1 MTWLLE
7 MKNITKTFGAVK
19 AVDNV
24 SLRLNAG
31 EVVSL
36 CGENGSGKS
45 TLMKVLCGI
54 YPHGSYEGEIIF
66 AGETLQANHIRDTE
80 RKGIAIIHQELALV
94 KHLTV
99 LENIFLGAEISR
111 HGLLDYETMTLR
123 CQKLLAQVNLPIS
136 PDTRVGDLGLGQQQL
151 VEIAKALNK
160 QVRLL
165 ILDEPTASLT
175 EQETATLLAIVR
187 DLQNHDIACIY
198 ISHKL
203 NEVKAISD
211 TICVIRD
218 DQHIGTRDAS
228 GMSEDD
234 IITMMVGRE
243 LTALYPSEPHAHGEE
258 ILRVEH
264 LTAWHPVNRHIKRVN
279 DVSFSLRRG
288 EILGIA
294 GLVGAG
300 RTEAVQ
306 CLFGVWP
313 GRWQGEIFIDGQPVS
328 ISNCQ
333 QAIAHG
339 IAMVPEDRKKDG
351 IGFGIGVVG
360 MAVFIVWQWRGRMR
374 RQALGLA
381 TSSSTAAV
389 GRQAITAVIV
399 LGAIWLLNDYRGV
412 PTPVLILAALLL
424 AGLFM
429 ATRTAFGRRIYAIG
443 GNLEA
448 ARLSGINV
456 ERTKLAVFAINGLMV
471 AIAGLILS
479 SRLGAGSPSAG
490 NIAELDAIAA
500 CVIGGTSLAG
510 GIGSVAGAVMGAF
523 IMSALDNGMS
533 MMDVATFWQY
543 IVKGAILL
551 LAVWMDSATKRR
563 A

>member
-1 MTWLLE
+1 MPHLLE
-7 MKNITKTFGAVK
+7 MKNITKAFGTVK

-24 SLRLNAG
+24 SLTLEAG
-31 EVVSL
+31 EVMSL

-54 YPHGSYEGEIIF
+54 YPHGSYDGEIWF
-66 AGETLQANHIRDTE
+66 AGELLQAGHIRDTE

-99 LENIFLGAEISR
+99 LENIFLGAEITHR
-111 HGLLDYETMTLR
+111 GLLDFDTMTLR
-123 CQKLLAQVNLPIS
+123 CQKLLAQVNLSLS

-175 EQETATLLAIVR
+175 EQETAVLLGIIR
-187 DLQNHDIACIY
+187 DLQAHGIACIY

-218 DQHIGTRDAS
+218 GQPIGTREAKQ
-228 GMSEDD
+228 MSEDD

-243 LTALYPSEPHAHGEE
+243 LTALYPNEPHQTGDE

-264 LTAWHPVNRHIKRVN
+264 LTAWHPVNKHIKRVN
-279 DVSFSLRRG
+279 DASFSLRKG

-313 GRWQGEIFIDGQPVS
+313 GRWEGRVYIDGQQVH
-328 ISNCQ
+328 INTCQ

-351 IGFGIGVVG
+351 IVPV
-360 MAVFIVWQWRGRMR
+360 MAVGQNITLA
-374 RQALGLA
+374 ALSQFSGVLSSLDEA
-381 TSSSTAAV
+381 QEQNCMLQSLKRLKVKTSSPDLAI
-389 GRQAITAVIV
+389 GRLSGGNQQKAILARCLLLNPRILILDEPTRGIDIGAKYEIYKLINQLVQQGIAVIV
-399 LGAIWLLNDYRGV
+399 ISSELPEVLGLSDR
-412 PTPVLILAALLL
+412 VLVMHEGRIKADLINHNLTQEKVMEAAL
-424 AGLFM
+424 
-429 ATRTAFGRRIYAIG
+429 R
-443 GNLEA
+443 
-448 ARLSGINV
+448 SDPHV
-456 ERTKLAVFAINGLMV
+456 EKQFV
-471 AIAGLILS
+471 
-479 SRLGAGSPSAG
+479 
-490 NIAELDAIAA
+490 
-500 CVIGGTSLAG
+500 
-510 GIGSVAGAVMGAF
+510 
-523 IMSALDNGMS
+523 
-533 MMDVATFWQY
+533 
-543 IVKGAILL
+543 
-551 LAVWMDSATKRR
+551 
-563 A
+563 

>member
-1 MTWLLE
+1 M
-7 MKNITKTFGAVK
+7 
-19 AVDNV
+19 
-24 SLRLNAG
+24 
-31 EVVSL
+31 
-36 CGENGSGKS
+36 
-45 TLMKVLCGI
+45 
-54 YPHGSYEGEIIF
+54 
-66 AGETLQANHIRDTE
+66 
-80 RKGIAIIHQELALV
+80 
-94 KHLTV
+94 
-99 LENIFLGAEISR
+99 
-111 HGLLDYETMTLR
+111 
-123 CQKLLAQVNLPIS
+123 
-136 PDTRVGDLGLGQQQL
+136 
-151 VEIAKALNK
+151 EIAKALNK

-218 DQHIGTRDAS
+218 GQHIGTRDAS

-339 IAMVPEDRKKDG
+339 IAMVPEDRKRRHRAGDG
-351 IGFGIGVVG
+351 GG
-360 MAVFIVWQWRGRMR
+360 QKHYPRGAQPVHR
-374 RQALGLA
+374 R
-381 TSSSTAAV
+381 
-389 GRQAITAVIV
+389 
-399 LGAIWLLNDYRGV
+399 N
-412 PTPVLILAALLL
+412 
-424 AGLFM
+424 
-429 ATRTAFGRRIYAIG
+429 
-443 GNLEA
+443 E
-448 ARLSGINV
+448 
-456 ERTKLAVFAINGLMV
+456 
-471 AIAGLILS
+471 
-479 SRLGAGSPSAG
+479 
-490 NIAELDAIAA
+490 
-500 CVIGGTSLAG
+500 
-510 GIGSVAGAVMGAF
+510 
-523 IMSALDNGMS
+523 
-533 MMDVATFWQY
+533 
-543 IVKGAILL
+543 
-551 LAVWMDSATKRR
+551 
-563 A
+563 

>member
-1 MTWLLE
+1 MPYLLE
-7 MKNITKTFGAVK
+7 MKNITKTFGSVK
-19 AVDNV
+19 AIDNV

-31 EVVSL
+31 EIVSL

-66 AGETLQANHIRDTE
+66 AGEEIQASHIRDTE

-94 KHLTV
+94 KELTV
-99 LENIFLGAEISR
+99 LENIFLGNEIT
-111 HGLLDYETMTLR
+111 HNGIMDYDLMTLR
-123 CQKLLAQVNLPIS
+123 CQKLLAQVSLSIS

-175 EQETATLLAIVR
+175 EQETSVLLDIIR
-187 DLQNHDIACIY
+187 DLQQHGIACIY

-218 DQHIGTRDAS
+218 GQHIGTRDAA

-243 LTALYPSEPHAHGEE
+243 LTALYPNEPHTTGDE
-258 ILRVEH
+258 ILRIEH

-279 DVSFSLRRG
+279 DVSFSLKRG

-300 RTEAVQ
+300 RTETIQ

-313 GRWQGEIFIDGQPVS
+313 GQWEGKIYIDGKQVD
-328 ISNCQ
+328 IRNCQ
-333 QAIAHG
+333 QAIAQG
-339 IAMVPEDRKKDG
+339 IAMVPEDRKRDG
-351 IGFGIGVVG
+351 IVPV
-360 MAVFIVWQWRGRMR
+360 MAVGKILPSPHSINLPVALASLMTRQSKNVFWNQFSNSKLKR
-374 RQALGLA
+374 RP
-381 TSSSTAAV
+381 
-389 GRQAITAVIV
+389 
-399 LGAIWLLNDYRGV
+399 
-412 PTPVLILAALLL
+412 PTLLL
-424 AGLFM
+424 
-429 ATRTAFGRRIYAIG
+429 
-443 GNLEA
+443 
-448 ARLSGINV
+448 
-456 ERTKLAVFAINGLMV
+456 
-471 AIAGLILS
+471 
-479 SRLGAGSPSAG
+479 
-490 NIAELDAIAA
+490 
-500 CVIGGTSLAG
+500 
-510 GIGSVAGAVMGAF
+510 
-523 IMSALDNGMS
+523 
-533 MMDVATFWQY
+533 DV
-543 IVKGAILL
+543 
-551 LAVWMDSATKRR
+551 
-563 A
+563 

>member
-1 MTWLLE
+1 MSKNTSSEIKLTPTAPAALPALKGLNLQVFVMIAAIVVIMLFFTWVTDGAYLSARNISNLLRQTA
-7 MKNITKTFGAVK
+7 ITGILAVGMVFVIISAEIDLSVGSMMGLLGGAAAIFDVWLGWPLPLTIL
-19 AVDNV
+19 V
-24 SLRLNAG
+24 
-31 EVVSL
+31 
-36 CGENGSGKS
+36 
-45 TLMKVLCGI
+45 TLVMGL
-54 YPHGSYEGEIIF
+54 
-66 AGETLQANHIRDTE
+66 L
-80 RKGIAIIHQELALV
+80 
-94 KHLTV
+94 
-99 LENIFLGAEISR
+99 LGAWNGWWVAYRKVPSFIV
-111 HGLLDYETMTLR
+111 TLAGM
-123 CQKLLAQVNLPIS
+123 LAFRGILIGITNGTTVSPTSPAMSQIGQSYLP
-136 PDTRVGDLGLGQQQL
+136 
-151 VEIAKALNK
+151 
-160 QVRLL
+160 
-165 ILDEPTASLT
+165 
-175 EQETATLLAIVR
+175 
-187 DLQNHDIACIY
+187 
-198 ISHKL
+198 
-203 NEVKAISD
+203 
-211 TICVIRD
+211 
-218 DQHIGTRDAS
+218 
-228 GMSEDD
+228 
-234 IITMMVGRE
+234 
-243 LTALYPSEPHAHGEE
+243 
-258 ILRVEH
+258 
-264 LTAWHPVNRHIKRVN
+264 
-279 DVSFSLRRG
+279 
-288 EILGIA
+288 
-294 GLVGAG
+294 
-300 RTEAVQ
+300 
-306 CLFGVWP
+306 
-313 GRWQGEIFIDGQPVS
+313 
-328 ISNCQ
+328 
-333 QAIAHG
+333 
-339 IAMVPEDRKKDG
+339 DG

-374 RQALGLA
+374 
-381 TSSSTAAV
+381 
-389 GRQAITAVIV
+389 RQAITAVIV